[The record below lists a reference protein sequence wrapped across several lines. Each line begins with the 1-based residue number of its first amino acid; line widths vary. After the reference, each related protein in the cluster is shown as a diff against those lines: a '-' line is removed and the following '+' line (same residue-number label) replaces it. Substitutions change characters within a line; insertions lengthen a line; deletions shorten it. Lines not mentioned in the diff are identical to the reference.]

1 MKRITTGDLA
11 AAIRQYRPIVT
22 DDMVRVWAE
31 RGLIPADRNPGS
43 ERGWWYV
50 LPGGLADAMLA
61 NLGLMTDEV
70 AGVLRWLGLTGGGTQ
85 LKFFGEKVRMSESQD
100 VNLSVCQKADASP
113 PGQGRLFLIEDT
125 NPQQTQFG

>member
-50 LPGGLADAMLA
+50 LPGGLAEAMLA
-61 NLGLMTDEV
+61 NLGMMTDEV
-70 AGVLRWLGLTGGGTQ
+70 AGVIRYLGLAGAGKQ
-85 LKFFGEKVRMSESQD
+85 LGFFEKKSESQD
-100 VNLSVCQKADASP
+100 VNLSVCQNVGASP
-113 PGQGRLFLIEDT
+113 APQGSLFPMEQDQD
-125 NPQQTQFG
+125 PQFTKFAQ